1 MSDQIVSDKF
11 GLTIGLSDAIL
22 QNAGSLIPVTDSNTL
37 TDGIEISLAAIVT
50 LSDTLSVSDATTAL
64 QNLNL
69 SLSDTFSIS
78 DSIGILQTLNILLSD
93 TFSFNDTLSLLL
105 TYLLTLSD
113 TTSLSDVIGYT
124 TGTVGPLNITYL
136 FNDSI
141 TLFDAQLYLNSQN
154 LYMGDNLIL
163 LDRLNSHISNKQNI
177 PIYMQMF
184 KVN

>member
-93 TFSFNDTLSLLL
+93 TN
-105 TYLLTLSD
+105 
-113 TTSLSDVIGYT
+113 SLSDVIGYT
-124 TGTVGPLNITYL
+124 IGTIGPLNILYL
-136 FNDSI
+136 LNDSI
-141 TLFDAQLYLNSQN
+141 TLSDAQSYLNPQN
-154 LYMGDNLIL
+154 LHMGDNLIF
-163 LDRLNSHISNKQNI
+163 LDNLNSHIARKQDI